1 LAVGY
6 IEIEIR
12 EVIMFKDKAI
22 VWVLEYIFGGTL
34 IIMPLMGLIVWQ
46 PAWVDAKIW
55 AAGLFVICLGVILVS
70 CASSMRQRMLLAKS
84 IDNLAKQIADSSASP
99 QK

>member
-1 LAVGY
+1 
-6 IEIEIR
+6 
-12 EVIMFKDKAI
+12 MFKDKAI

-34 IIMPLMGLIVWQ
+34 VIMPLMGLIFWR
-46 PAWVDAKIW
+46 PAWIDAKLW
-55 AAGLFVICLGVILVS
+55 AAQLFVVCLGVILVS

-84 IDNLAKQIADSSASP
+84 IDNLAKQIADGSAYP